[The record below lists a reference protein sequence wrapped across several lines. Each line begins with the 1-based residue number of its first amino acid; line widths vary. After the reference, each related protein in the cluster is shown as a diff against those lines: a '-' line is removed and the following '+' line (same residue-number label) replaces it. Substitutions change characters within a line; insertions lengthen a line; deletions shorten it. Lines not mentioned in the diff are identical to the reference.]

1 VLRDAYLSVSEAL
14 THAGIAYDSE
24 IDIRWVNAEDLERND
39 PETLLGGVAAILV
52 PGGFGPR
59 GMEGMIVA
67 AGYARK
73 NRIPFLGIGLGMQMA
88 VVEHARNA
96 AGIAGAH
103 SGECENEC
111 QRLFYLPAP
120 NDALRPSSD
129 GGFNSANGGGIAGA
143 TLSIDE
149 KYMRRGAYSCDTL
162 PGSRVRE
169 AYASD
174 RVSERHHHRWEF
186 DNRFRPALEQAGMI
200 FSGTDGQDSGRVD
213 MMELADHPWFVG
225 TIAHPEFKS
234 RPTRPHPLFSA
245 LIKAAVAY
253 AAPRSCS
260 TH

>member
-1 VLRDAYLSVSEAL
+1 MRASL
-14 THAGIAYDSE
+14 HSE
-24 IDIRWVNAEDLERND
+24 IDICWVNAEDLERND

-59 GMEGMIVA
+59 GMEGMVVA

-129 GGFNSANGGGIAGA
+129 GGSKAQRRRDRR
-143 TLSIDE
+143 TLCRSM
-149 KYMRRGAYSCDTL
+149 KSTCARRVQLDTL
-162 PGSRVRE
+162 PGFSVRE
-169 AYASD
+169 D
-174 RVSERHHHRWEF
+174 MVRTG
-186 DNRFRPALEQAGMI
+186 FRTP
-200 FSGTDGQDSGRVD
+200 
-213 MMELADHPWFVG
+213 
-225 TIAHPEFKS
+225 TIA
-234 RPTRPHPLFSA
+234 
-245 LIKAAVAY
+245 
-253 AAPRSCS
+253 
-260 TH
+260 